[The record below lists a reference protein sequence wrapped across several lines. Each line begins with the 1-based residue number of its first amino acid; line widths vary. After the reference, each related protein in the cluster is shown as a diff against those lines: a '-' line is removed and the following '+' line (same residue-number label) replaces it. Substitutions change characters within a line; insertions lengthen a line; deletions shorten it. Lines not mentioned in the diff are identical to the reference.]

1 MTNRNPVRDR
11 PASGS
16 LIADLK
22 ARLRHVEALY
32 LVSQLRHQGAHRLCA
47 ISFEGAAMTIGRP
60 GADSSNLV
68 TRLIHGKP
76 MVDVAAELFGQM
88 PVLWGRY
95 FTSVATSGLVEYRA
109 RRENQA
115 LRDRNIRVLPIARQT
130 KHVDGTLADGNADAQ
145 LNVEDLIKT
154 FSASYLQ
161 SQGGKFLMFLD
172 VEGTPSLS
180 TDYYLG
186 WARTLVDHSQSFSK
200 GAVTILPGVYAT
212 QSDDATWRAVAEASQ
227 RGVQSQGA
235 WIARWRRRGCATPL
249 DWDPDIVLP
258 RVNLPCEV
266 LLWQYADE
274 CHGGDG
280 FDCNE
285 TNPNIDLQDI
295 LSLCVL
301 PPDTPVA

>member
-1 MTNRNPVRDR
+1 MR
-11 PASGS
+11 PCQFPS
-16 LIADLK
+16 LD
-22 ARLRHVEALY
+22 VT
-32 LVSQLRHQGAHRLCA
+32 SQLRHTTQVGCDFLERGH
-47 ISFEGAAMTIGRP
+47 MTIGSP

-68 TRLIHGKP
+68 TRFIGDKP

-130 KHVDGTLADGNADAQ
+130 RHVDGTQADGSADAQ
-145 LNVEDLIKT
+145 LNAEDLIKT
-154 FSASYLQ
+154 FGASYLQ
-161 SQGGKFLMFLD
+161 TQGGRFLMFLD

-180 TDYYLG
+180 TQYYLG
-186 WARTLVDHSQSFSK
+186 WARTLVDHSQSFSH

-212 QSDDATWRAVAEASQ
+212 QADDRTWRAVAEASD
-227 RGVQSQGA
+227 RGVQTQGA
-235 WIARWRRRGCATPL
+235 WVARWRIRGCGTPP
-249 DWDPDIVLP
+249 DWDPAIVMP
-258 RVNLPCEV
+258 RVRIPCEV
-266 LLWQYADE
+266 VLWQYADE

-285 TNPNIDLQDI
+285 TNPNIDLQGI
-295 LSLCVL
+295 LSRCVL
-301 PPDTPVA
+301 PPDTLVT